1 MHAIRLT
8 EDEIKLRNIIA
19 NNLKIIRKQ
28 NKLSQ
33 KEVALKLNC
42 TFQQVGKY
50 EKATNT
56 LSSIKLKKLADMFNL
71 PVERFYFPIETVIAQ
86 TQEIKIAHWVRLSQK
101 YLVVASANGVGKN
114 IYPMKVDG
122 SSTQKR
128 KTSVIQMVVATTNT

>member
-71 PVERFYFPIETVIAQ
+71 PVERFYFPIETVKAQ
-86 TQEIKIAHWVRLSQK
+86 TQEIKIAH
-101 YLVVASANGVGKN
+101 
-114 IYPMKVDG
+114 
-122 SSTQKR
+122 
-128 KTSVIQMVVATTNT
+128 